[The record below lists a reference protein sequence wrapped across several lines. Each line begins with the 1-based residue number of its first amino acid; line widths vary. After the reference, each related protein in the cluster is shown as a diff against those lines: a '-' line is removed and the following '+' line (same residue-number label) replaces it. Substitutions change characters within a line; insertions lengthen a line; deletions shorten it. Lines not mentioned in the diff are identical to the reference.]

1 MREAKQLKIQDY
13 ITESG
18 KWVVREKERKSR
30 ISLKREI
37 IGKILRRKIMDKP
50 NIKKILKNTGNFR
63 EGLIEDLKDPDEAL
77 SFLEVILEGYQED
90 KDERILMMAL
100 GDIAKAQGGIGKLAK
115 RLKISRPHLYEILA
129 GKHSPRLDNTLDIIS
144 GLGFKVRLETA

>member
-1 MREAKQLKIQDY
+1 MDDKKLA
-13 ITESG
+13 
-18 KWVVREKERKSR
+18 
-30 ISLKREI
+30 
-37 IGKILRRKIMDKP
+37 KIMSITSSFDDHLLE
-50 NIKKILKNTGNFR
+50 N
-63 EGLIEDLKDPDEAL
+63 LKDTEEAL
-77 SFLEVILEGYQED
+77 AFLEVVLEEYQKD

-144 GLGFKVRLETA
+144 ELGFKVRLEPA